1 MDEKSFTDAV
11 NQHRDLLYRVS
22 YTVLHNSED
31 CADAL
36 QEALMKA
43 WQRLNTLRDDTRFR
57 SWMTCIV
64 VNCSRDILRKRKVR
78 LTELT
83 EDIPAPQVE
92 NARLDDTLQRLDNRL
107 RLPLTLHYMEGLS
120 VQEIADALRLPQGTV
135 KNRMHRGRQKLA
147 ELLGEEELV

>member
-1 MDEKSFTDAV
+1 MDERSFTDAV

-36 QEALMKA
+36 QDALMKA
-43 WQRLNTLRDDTRFR
+43 WQRLDTLRDDSRFR
-57 SWMTCIV
+57 SGMTRIV
-64 VNCSRDILRKRKVR
+64 INCSRDILRKRKVR
-78 LTELT
+78 FTELT

-92 NARLDDTLQRLDNRL
+92 DARLDDTLRRLDERL

-120 VQEIADALRLPQGTV
+120 VEEIADVLRLPQGTV
-135 KNRMHRGRQKLA
+135 KNRMYRGRQKLA